1 MIIVDTFVWIDHIN
15 ASERVLA
22 ASLRCHLH
30 PIRNLQF
37 VDLHGATC
45 GNELPEF
52 RGCLP
57 WPDAQ
62 FDLGAVVDVHW
73 GGGVLSA
80 VGALG
85 AQRGL
90 RLTASQMWLARSC
103 GLSD

>member
-37 VDLHGATC
+37 VDLHGARC

-52 RGCLP
+52 RGCLGVCRGP
-57 WPDAQ
+57 TRSSTLALPSM
-62 FDLGAVVDVHW
+62 FIGA
-73 GGGVLSA
+73 
-80 VGALG
+80 GAY
-85 AQRGL
+85 
-90 RLTASQMWLARSC
+90 
-103 GLSD
+103 